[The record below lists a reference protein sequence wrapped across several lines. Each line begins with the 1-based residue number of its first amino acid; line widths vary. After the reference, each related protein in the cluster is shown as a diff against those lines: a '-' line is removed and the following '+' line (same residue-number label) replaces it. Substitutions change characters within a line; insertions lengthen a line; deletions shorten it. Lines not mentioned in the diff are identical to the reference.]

1 MENSSPHQTVKV
13 NRRKISGQK
22 AVFRRQHRVHRTEIV
37 VKQIVRYPS
46 IPLISAAL
54 IAVKGSVVNT
64 EEKHSSVQTVQIEL
78 TSTLA
83 FGEAQF

>member
-1 MENSSPHQTVKV
+1 MENSSPHQAIKV
-13 NRRKISGQK
+13 NRRKTSGQK
-22 AVFRRQHRVHRTEIV
+22 VIFRRQHRVHQTEIV
-37 VKQIVRYPS
+37 VRQVVRNPS

-54 IAVKGSVVNT
+54 IAVKGSAVNT
-64 EEKHSSVQTVQIEL
+64 EEKHSSVQIVRIEL